1 MLELSDLSPCQMGV
15 APNGPT
21 LAFQIL
27 EAVPNFPML
36 VKELKLRICTSD
48 RCNRAKNQ
56 HTLCFWAV
64 LLSSSKI
71 YFLAFRILHKDLK
84 SSFVTQSLSAHL
96 SKTTQQQKMTQNC
109 YHRSKPANQKKVIA
123 TCLLQNYINLL
134 WLSSWSTDATRG
146 HREYVFL
153 RFSTIIYSP

>member
-1 MLELSDLSPCQMGV
+1 MV
-15 APNGPT
+15 
-21 LAFQIL
+21 
-27 EAVPNFPML
+27 
-36 VKELKLRICTSD
+36 
-48 RCNRAKNQ
+48 
-56 HTLCFWAV
+56 
-64 LLSSSKI
+64 LSSSKI

-146 HREYVFL
+146 HREYVFS
-153 RFSTIIYSP
+153 RFSTATYSPWDSLNMFFFLSIIFIAPFGCNSPISPAIFSELCQESYFFSLVTP